1 MSHES
6 QAFASKPNPLQGV
19 VQVLDEA
26 ASVAKDVAP
35 PIADFAN
42 VFGGALAIVEDLE
55 LFITGLNDL
64 DKGVGEIGELLFL
77 LTEIP
82 LVGEVLDVIGAALK
96 NVSVIVGE
104 ALVPV
109 NEFKVSVLDEARPV
123 LKRISGVTNDVN
135 SAVSGFAD
143 K

>member
-1 MSHES
+1 M
-6 QAFASKPNPLQGV
+6 AFASKPNPLKDV
-19 VQVLDEA
+19 VHVLDEA
-26 ASVAKDVAP
+26 AGVANEVAK
-35 PIADFAN
+35 PIADFDEI
-42 VFGGALAIVEDLE
+42 FTDALAIVEDLE

-64 DKGVGEIGELLFL
+64 DKVAGEIGELLFL

-82 LVGEVLDVIGAALK
+82 VVGEVLDVIGAALK
-96 NVSVIVGE
+96 DVSVIVGE
-104 ALVPV
+104 ALIPV
-109 NEFKVSVLDEARPV
+109 NEFKATVLEEARPV